1 MEQDLLSSASERA
14 LHMSRAIEAL
24 HIQLKSSESFRD
36 TFTHTTHLLC
46 ECRAADEQEGSQS
59 QRVSGRTLHFVAVG
73 KSGGIAQVLVAM
85 LASVGINAR
94 FLHPT
99 EALHGDLGSVHSND
113 PVLLISNN
121 GRSAEVLA
129 VVPLLKERGCKLIAV
144 TSRPDSP
151 LAQTCE
157 RVLMLPSVP
166 ELCPLNQAPLT
177 STVSTLAL
185 GQLLVAA
192 SMEQRMF
199 DLDSYA
205 RNHPGG
211 AIGKRIFVRVDDL
224 MVCGEYLPR
233 VAATATF
240 KEVVSRMTECAMG
253 ALIVVDE
260 DDRMQGLIAE
270 RDLRSAMEQFG
281 PQVFSRAVH
290 ELMNVSPVTVAPG
303 TLAIEALQVME
314 SRPRPLNGVPI
325 VDESGRAIGFLR
337 LHDLVSA
344 GITTVN

>member
-1 MEQDLLSSASERA
+1 MERDLLSSASERA

-36 TFTHTTHLLC
+36 AFTHTTHLLC
-46 ECRAADEQEGSQS
+46 ECRAAEEQDP
-59 QRVSGRTLHFVAVG
+59 SGLQPVISRTLHFVAVG
-73 KSGGIAQVLVAM
+73 KSGGVAQVLVAM

-99 EALHGDLGSVHSND
+99 EALHGDLGSVHSAD
-113 PVLLISNN
+113 PVILISNN

-129 VVPLLKERGCKLIAV
+129 VVPLLKERGCNLIAV

-151 LAQTCE
+151 LAQSCKKA
-157 RVLMLPSVP
+157 LLLPSVP

-177 STVSTLAL
+177 STISTLAL

-192 SMEQRMF
+192 SMEQRLF

-224 MVCGEYLPR
+224 MACGEYLPR
-233 VAATATF
+233 IFPTATF

-253 ALIVVDE
+253 ALIVVEEKDH
-260 DDRMQGLIAE
+260 MLGLIAE

-281 PQVFSRAVH
+281 PQVFTHTAR
-290 ELMNVSPVTVAPG
+290 ELMNLSPVTVKPG
-303 TLAIEALQVME
+303 TLAIEALQIME
-314 SRPRPLNGVPI
+314 GRPRPLNGVPI
-325 VDESGRAIGFLR
+325 VDENGRALGFLR

-344 GITTVN
+344 GITTAG

>member
-1 MEQDLLSSASERA
+1 MERDLLSSASERA

-24 HIQLKSSESFRD
+24 HVQLKSSESFRD
-36 TFTHTTHLLC
+36 SFTHTTQLLC
-46 ECRAADEQEGSQS
+46 ECRTADEQRRTGL
-59 QRVSGRTLHFVAVG
+59 QRASGRTLHFVAVG
-73 KSGGIAQVLVAM
+73 KSGGVAQVLVAM

-99 EALHGDLGSVHSND
+99 EALHGDLGSVHSGD

-129 VVPLLKERGCKLIAV
+129 VIPLLKERDCNLITV

-151 LAQTCE
+151 LAQSCE
-157 RVLMLPSVP
+157 RALHLPSVP

-192 SMEQRMF
+192 SMEQRLF

-224 MVCGEYLPR
+224 MVCGAYLPR
-233 VAATATF
+233 ISSTATF

-253 ALIVVDE
+253 ALVVVDE
-260 DDRMQGLIAE
+260 KDHMQGLIAE
-270 RDLRSAMEQFG
+270 RDLRSAMEQHG
-281 PQVFSRAVH
+281 PQVFAHSAH

-303 TLAIEALQVME
+303 TLAVEALQVME
-314 SRPRPLNGVPI
+314 SRARPLNGVPV
-325 VDESGRAIGFLR
+325 VDENGRAIGFLR

-344 GITTVN
+344 GITTSS